1 MTSSPPT
8 LQRHLG
14 TGRATVVGLSAM
26 IGAGVFYVW
35 APAAA
40 VAGSGLLVGL
50 VIAAVIASLN
60 ALSST
65 QLAMA
70 HPVSGGAYAFGRRY
84 LGPWWGFSA
93 GWLFLAG
100 KTASAGAIA
109 LIAGGYLWPDHA
121 RAVAVAAVVVFAAVN
136 MAGIR
141 STARVSLII
150 VVVVLGGLAVMLA
163 SVGFS
168 GMAGPSAGL
177 GSGSFD
183 LASLTD
189 AGVPAILQAA
199 GLLFF
204 CFAGYA
210 RMATLGEEV
219 RDPQK
224 TLPRAIITALGVTLA
239 LYLLIGVL
247 CVSVLGPERLA
258 VSVSPL
264 ADLVVAVG
272 GAGGTGSGA
281 TGSGYSGAAVAEP
294 WAVLARVVAAVACL
308 GSLLGILA
316 GLSRTGLAMARERD
330 LPGPLSQVS
339 ARTHAPLAAEAG
351 VAVVAI
357 AGILL
362 LGPTQLVGFSACTVL
377 VYYAIAHL
385 AALRQPATQRWLPRA
400 LPVIGFIGCLV
411 LAVNLPWPGVVA
423 AAGWLGVGLAARRIR
438 LAVAARA

>member
-1 MTSSPPT
+1 MTTLSPT

-40 VAGSGLLVGL
+40 VAGSGLLIGL

-65 QLAMA
+65 QLAMS

-84 LGPWWGFSA
+84 LGPWWGFTA
-93 GWLFLAG
+93 GWLFMAG

-109 LIAGGYLWPDHA
+109 LIAGSYLWPEQA
-121 RAVAVAAVVVFAAVN
+121 RAVAVAAVIVFAAVN

-141 STARVSLII
+141 NTARVSFVI
-150 VVVVLGGLAVMLA
+150 VFVVLGGLAVMLA
-163 SVGFS
+163 VVGLS
-168 GMAGPSAGL
+168 GLPRIAPLDL
-177 GSGSFD
+177 GSM
-183 LASLTD
+183 AD
-189 AGVPAILQAA
+189 AGAPAILQAA

-224 TLPRAIITALGVTLA
+224 TLPRAILTALGVTLA
-239 LYLLIGVL
+239 VYFVIGVL
-247 CVSVLGPERLA
+247 CVTVLGPELLA
-258 VSVSPL
+258 ASVSPL
-264 ADLVVAVG
+264 ADLA
-272 GAGGTGSGA
+272 GAGAGA
-281 TGSGYSGAAVAEP
+281 GVAAP
-294 WAVLARVVAAVACL
+294 WAVLARIVAAVACL
-308 GSLLGILA
+308 GSLMGILA

-330 LPGPLSQVS
+330 LPGPLGLVS
-339 ARTHAPLAAEAG
+339 ARTHAPVVAEASI
-351 VAVVAI
+351 AVVAI
-357 AGILL
+357 AGVLL
-362 LGPTQLVGFSACTVL
+362 LGPTSMVGFSACTVL

-385 AALRQPATQRWLPRA
+385 SALRQPVAERWLPRA
-400 LPVIGFIGCLV
+400 LPIVGLSGCLV
-411 LAVNLPWPGVVA
+411 LAVSLPWPGVVA
-423 AAGWLGVGLAARRIR
+423 AAGWLAVGLAARGIR

>member
-1 MTSSPPT
+1 M
-8 LQRHLG
+8 
-14 TGRATVVGLSAM
+14 GLSAM

-40 VAGSGLLVGL
+40 VAGSGLLIGL

-60 ALSST
+60 ALTST

-84 LGPWWGFSA
+84 LGPWWGFTA
-93 GWLFLAG
+93 GWMFMAG

-109 LIAGGYLWPDHA
+109 LIAGSYLWPDYA

-141 STARVSLII
+141 STARVSFVI
-150 VVVVLGGLAVMLA
+150 VFVVLGGLAVLLA
-163 SVGFS
+163 VVGYTGSVG
-168 GMAGPSAGL
+168 SASPDL
-177 GSGSFD
+177 GVGG
-183 LASLTD
+183 LTD
-189 AGVPAILQAA
+189 AGAPAILQAA

-239 LYLLIGVL
+239 LYFTIGVL
-247 CVSVLGPERLA
+247 CVTVLGPERLA
-258 VSVSPL
+258 ASVSPL
-264 ADLVVAVG
+264 ADVLAVASG
-272 GAGGTGSGA
+272 GGG
-281 TGSGYSGAAVAEP
+281 AEP
-294 WAVLARVVAAVACL
+294 WAVLARVVAAVACF
-308 GSLLGILA
+308 GSLMGILA

-330 LPGPLSQVS
+330 LPGPLGRISE
-339 ARTHAPLAAEAG
+339 RTHAPVVAEAS
-351 VAVVAI
+351 VAVLAI

-362 LGPTQLVGFSACTVL
+362 LGPTQMVGFSACTVL

-385 AALRQPATQRWLPRA
+385 AALRQPAVERWLPRA
-400 LPVIGFIGCLV
+400 LPVVGLVGCLV

-423 AAGWLGVGLAARRIR
+423 AAGWLAVGLAARGIR
-438 LAVAARA
+438 LKLAARP

>member
-1 MTSSPPT
+1 MTTSSPT

-35 APAAA
+35 SPAAA
-40 VAGSGLLVGL
+40 VAGSGLLIGL

-109 LIAGGYLWPDHA
+109 LIAGSYLWPEQA
-121 RAVAVAAVVVFAAVN
+121 KTVAVTAVVVLAAVN

-141 STARVSLII
+141 STARVSLVI

-163 SVGFS
+163 VVGL
-168 GMAGPSAGL
+168 AGSPRITPLDLGTMTNAG
-177 GSGSFD
+177 
-183 LASLTD
+183 A
-189 AGVPAILQAA
+189 PAILQAA

-224 TLPRAIITALGVTLA
+224 TLPRAILTALGVTLA
-239 LYLLIGVL
+239 LYFVIGVL
-247 CVSVLGPERLA
+247 CVSVLGPELLA
-258 VSVSPL
+258 GSVSPL
-264 ADLVVAVG
+264 ADLA
-272 GAGGTGSGA
+272 GAGA
-281 TGSGYSGAAVAEP
+281 GAAAAP
-294 WAVLARVVAAVACL
+294 WAVLARIVAAVACL
-308 GSLLGILA
+308 GSLMGILA
-316 GLSRTGLAMARERD
+316 GLSRTSLAMARERD
-330 LPGPLSQVS
+330 LPGPLGHVS
-339 ARTHAPLAAEAG
+339 ARTHAPVVAEASI
-351 VAVVAI
+351 AVVAI

-362 LGPTQLVGFSACTVL
+362 LGPTQMVGFSACTVL
-377 VYYAIAHL
+377 AYYAIAHL
-385 AALRQPATQRWLPRA
+385 SALRQPVAERWLPRA
-400 LPVIGFIGCLV
+400 LPIIGLIGCLV
-411 LAVNLPWPGVVA
+411 LAVSLPWPGVVA
-423 AAGWLGVGLAARRIR
+423 AAGWLAAGLAVRGIR